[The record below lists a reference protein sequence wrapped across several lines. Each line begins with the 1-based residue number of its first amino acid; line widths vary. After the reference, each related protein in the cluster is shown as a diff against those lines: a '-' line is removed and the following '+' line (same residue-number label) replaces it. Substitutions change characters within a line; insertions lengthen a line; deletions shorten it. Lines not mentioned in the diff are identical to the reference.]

1 MTERPVPEGWTTR
14 ERLLPV
20 GAPTFVD
27 EQVLANACDAI
38 ADEIDGYDSCDPA
51 TSAKYRAFVFSYD
64 SEAWRRVNADLLYSC
79 ALTGAAL
86 CDCFGAEGMGADSA
100 YAKRNG
106 RAVTDLK
113 QLGVD
118 MGAWVSKGDPHAN
131 PSIILV
137 GDNTAKNGVEH
148 VIIWTGSQWVEGG
161 QVSHHG
167 KGFRISKAVYE
178 TDARADGVWMRRTSP
193 NPNGWR
199 KVMGWID
206 LSLCLWTQRAT
217 LPEGA

>member
-1 MTERPVPEGWTTR
+1 MTDRPVPEGWTTR
-14 ERLLPV
+14 ERLLPI
-20 GAPTFVD
+20 GGFSD
-27 EQVLANACDAI
+27 LVLRSACDAV
-38 ADEIDGYDSCDPA
+38 ADEIDGYDSAGPNA
-51 TSAKYRAFVFSYD
+51 AKYEAFVFSYD

-86 CDCFGAEGMGADSA
+86 ADCFGAEGTGADSA

-118 MGAWVSKGDPHAN
+118 MGAWVSKGDPHAS

-137 GDNTAKNGVEH
+137 GDNTAKNGIEH

-161 QVSHHG
+161 QVSLHG

-178 TDARADGVWMRRTSP
+178 TEARADGVWMRRTSP